1 MRAEVAIRARRHI
14 EVPWDELRAARVR
27 RRALEAVR
35 QRESGGSET
44 SVLLRQGG
52 RPLATVM
59 RWVLVA
65 ATVLLVI
72 GVSAFGLRALWTDDV
87 EPATGSTVARS
98 AVSSLEFA
106 DDSRCFLSAQAR
118 VRVLRDSAERIH
130 VQQSAGTVRYEVQPK
145 PSRQFEVM
153 VMGVAVVV
161 VGTVFDVTVADGK
174 VSVAVVRGRVRVI
187 HRRRTVALAA
197 GERVTVSTTVSEDRH
212 DSSASGDELPVDE
225 PRAMPTNAAG
235 GNGSNTGLTA
245 AEWMQRADQARAA
258 GRPSEA
264 ARALRSLL
272 EQYPRDGR
280 ALLALFTLGQ
290 LERQLGHHA
299 AAASAFER
307 CGVALQGDAIAEAA
321 VSWAAAGQSG
331 RARAAAERYLRQ
343 FPSGLHAKRL
353 QALVGSKK

>member
-1 MRAEVAIRARRHI
+1 
-14 EVPWDELRAARVR
+14 
-27 RRALEAVR
+27 
-35 QRESGGSET
+35 
-44 SVLLRQGG
+44 
-52 RPLATVM
+52 M

-87 EPATGSTVARS
+87 ELATGSTVARS
-98 AVSSLEFA
+98 PVSSLEFA
-106 DDSRCFLSAQAR
+106 DDSRCLLSAQAR
-118 VRVLRDSAERIH
+118 VRVLADSAERIH
-130 VQQSAGTVRYEVQPK
+130 VQQSSGTVRYEVQPK
-145 PSRQFEVM
+145 PSRQFEVS
-153 VMGVAVVV
+153 VMGVTVVV
-161 VGTVFDVTVADGK
+161 VGTVFDVAVADGK

-197 GERVTVSTTVSEDRH
+197 GERVTVSTTLSEDRH
-212 DSSASGDELPVDE
+212 DSSASRDELPVDE
-225 PRAMPTNAAG
+225 PRANLPTNAAG
-235 GNGSNTGLTA
+235 GNGSSIGPTA

-258 GRPSEA
+258 GQLGEA

-272 EQYPRDGR
+272 AQYPRDGR

-290 LERQLGHHA
+290 VERQLGHHA

-307 CGVALQGDAIAEAA
+307 CGAALQGDAIAEAA